1 MDIVLFAVISVIV
14 FWLAAIA
21 IVSERPRARLARG
34 ALASAG
40 VVAGAW
46 ASTAS
51 AGMTEVGDVSLVM
64 SLLRSLA

>member
-1 MDIVLFAVISVIV
+1 MNFVLFACGSLALLWLLALAVI
-14 FWLAAIA
+14 
-21 IVSERPRARLARG
+21 SERPQARLARG
-34 ALASAG
+34 ALASGA

-51 AGMTEVGDVSLVM
+51 AGISGVGDVSVVV

>member
-1 MDIVLFAVISVIV
+1 MDIVLFALISVMV

-40 VVAGAW
+40 VVAGAY

-51 AGMTEVGDVSLVM
+51 AGMAEVGDVSLVLA
-64 SLLRSLA
+64 LLRSLA